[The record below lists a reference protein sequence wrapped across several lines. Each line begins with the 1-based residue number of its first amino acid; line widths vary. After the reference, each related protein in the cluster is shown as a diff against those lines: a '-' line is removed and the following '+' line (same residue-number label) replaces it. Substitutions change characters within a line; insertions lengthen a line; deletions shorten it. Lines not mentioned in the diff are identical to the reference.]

1 MGWKR
6 LVAGLFTSAMLI
18 AGCGDDASDSGSSGA
33 EEKKITSSKVIDAGV
48 DGQRQGRRH
57 VLHRQGHIGDLKEG
71 ITEFNKANPGLNAK
85 LVEFPESADEQ
96 RKQFVQRQQAKSSD
110 CDVF

>member
-33 EEKKITSSKVIDAGV
+33 EEKKITGNKVIDLGAMDTAKGNISFCTGK
-48 DGQRQGRRH
+48 DTSGTSRPRASRRST
-57 VLHRQGHIGDLKEG
+57 RP
-71 ITEFNKANPGLNAK
+71 TPA
-85 LVEFPESADEQ
+85 S
-96 RKQFVQRQQAKSSD
+96 RSS
-110 CDVF
+110 